1 MLLRIKRNVSDNKCL
16 NLLKET
22 DPQSLVSGQE
32 GLTPDVA
39 FGLGLVKEDFKKIKI
54 CCGVVVRIS
63 DNYTKRTILI
73 FIK

>member
-32 GLTPDVA
+32 GLTSDVA
-39 FGLGLVKEDFKKIKI
+39 FGLGLVKEDFKKEK
-54 CCGVVVRIS
+54 
-63 DNYTKRTILI
+63 
-73 FIK
+73 